1 MTELE
6 KDLEEVLCKF
16 HAVSGMLSLLWE
28 ATEGN
33 VAVCDSVYGIRA
45 LLNGALEE
53 LHAKLVEVR

>member
-6 KDLEEVLCKF
+6 KDLEEVLNKF

-33 VAVCDSVYGIRA
+33 EAVCDSVYGIRT

-53 LHAKLVEVR
+53 LHAKLSEVR